1 VVHADHQ
8 EVQRRA
14 ILLLAAEQLLLYAV
28 LSPVA
33 PVRLVDSVAVELVVG
48 VIEVLRAAAAVTA
61 AAVRVVTMVPVVAAD
76 PLIRE
81 RTKIIFRVF
90 VQETDK

>member
-1 VVHADHQ
+1 
-8 EVQRRA
+8 
-14 ILLLAAEQLLLYAV
+14 
-28 LSPVA
+28 
-33 PVRLVDSVAVELVVG
+33 LVDSVAVELVVG